1 MKEFERLDTKLD
13 LLKYLP
19 SRYKEKARK
28 FITLKNK
35 IKKQAIKKSLF

>member
-19 SRYKEKARK
+19 SRYKEKSK
-28 FITLKNK
+28 KN
-35 IKKQAIKKSLF
+35 L

>member
-28 FITLKNK
+28 IYN
-35 IKKQAIKKSLF
+35 IKK

>member
-13 LLKYLP
+13 LLKYLS

-28 FITLKNK
+28 IYN
-35 IKKQAIKKSLF
+35 IKK